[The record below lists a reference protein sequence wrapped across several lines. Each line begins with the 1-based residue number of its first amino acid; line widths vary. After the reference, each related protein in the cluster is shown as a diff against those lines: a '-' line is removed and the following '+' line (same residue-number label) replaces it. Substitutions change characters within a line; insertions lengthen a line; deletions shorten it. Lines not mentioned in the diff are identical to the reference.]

1 MLVSLCFFVDD
12 RHLRGIAPGVWQK
25 CANTIQ
31 RVTGLE
37 GGAKR
42 LRSDDPSPSPD

>member
-12 RHLRGIAPGVWQK
+12 RHLRGIAPGLWQK

-31 RVTGLE
+31 QVTGLE
-37 GGAKR
+37 GGLNGYSLVKAAR
-42 LRSDDPSPSPD
+42 